1 MFESGVTSDYI
12 DRIVDELSREQS
24 KLMSLIKNSMNDV
37 GHKDYTRQITI
48 LNQIQMLFL
57 RLRNIK
63 ISSKNI

>member
-1 MFESGVTSDYI
+1 MFESGVSPDYI

-24 KLMSLIKNSMNDV
+24 KLMSLIKTSMNDV

-48 LNQIQMLFL
+48 LNQLQMLFL

-63 ISSKNI
+63 TSSKNI